1 LRLLTKKKLTPSSII
16 ERIKNAINSYI
27 YVLKVAR
34 KPDKKEFLKTLE
46 ISIIFISFI
55 GLLGFVIYLVS
66 IILGV

>member
-1 LRLLTKKKLTPSSII
+1 MRLLTKKKLTPSSII
-16 ERIKNAINSYI
+16 ERVKNAINSYI

>member
-1 LRLLTKKKLTPSSII
+1 LRLLAKKKLTPSSII
-16 ERIKNAINSYI
+16 KKIKNAINSYI

>member
-1 LRLLTKKKLTPSSII
+1 MI
-16 ERIKNAINSYI
+16 ERVKNAINSYI

>member
-16 ERIKNAINSYI
+16 KKIKNAINSYI

-55 GLLGFVIYLVS
+55 GLLGFVIYLIS
-66 IILGV
+66 IILGA

>member
-1 LRLLTKKKLTPSSII
+1 MRLLTKKKLTPSSII
-16 ERIKNAINSYI
+16 KKIKNAINSYI

-55 GLLGFVIYLVS
+55 GLLGFVIYLIS
-66 IILGV
+66 IILGA

>member
-1 LRLLTKKKLTPSSII
+1 MRLLAKKKLTPSSII
-16 ERIKNAINSYI
+16 KKIKNAINSYI